1 MPMEWW
7 NFQDQTFLIF
17 FITITIIIVLFV
29 FFLTTAIVAHSKST
43 IYKHKINSE
52 SNTTRIFIIDV
63 KENTVSYFNRSDIK
77 NKRTMDLAKFY
88 GRFHP
93 NDVEKVK
100 NWIFSI
106 CVDYKNASPYLE
118 ADIVIERNKRS
129 YFSLLKLIKYDPKIG
144 LLHLESHLLK
154 FITPTN
160 FSSKKKKIPT
170 GVVKR
175 SEMDR
180 LISHGR
186 SLRGYTLA
194 VRFFYIRQK
203 VLSNDKIE
211 RYMAMTLKNIIY
223 PFASGQKV
231 QRQILETADNEL
243 ILFDLRIASKDEAMK
258 LALSMEHSLKKCIGV
273 NGFSDSVNFSIGIV
287 ENAQYYQD
295 FDMILQ
301 KARET
306 CMNAQQKNKTIMIF
320 QKSASQMVELDKYS
334 DQIHDLIHKNL
345 LRYLFRPIVDVAR
358 KRNLGYFS
366 YVKGYDTPFTTNME
380 MSKYAAMSGK
390 NRELFST
397 IAKHVLA
404 KFDSEKPMD
413 TTRLFF
419 TVSLFDLDHMLEILP
434 QIPALQRIRLV
445 LVFDEQEINENSN
458 QLELLDKVMKKIHS
472 NHIELALLMKDKG
485 LLLDPNFYN
494 NFDFFIAGTAMI
506 GEIKKN
512 NRIRLSIHTL
522 IEQLLKY
529 KRPIIA
535 TDLEGWQSI
544 ELIIKS
550 GITMLSSDT
559 ISPSNDML
567 LPIEKK
573 KMDKLIAMDNSFH

>member
-1 MPMEWW
+1 MKWW
-7 NFQDQTFLIF
+7 NFQDTSFLIF
-17 FITITIIIVLFV
+17 FIIIVSVIALFV
-29 FFLTTAIVAHSKST
+29 FFLISSIVSRYHG
-43 IYKHKINSE
+43 IMYKKKLNDE
-52 SNTTRIFIIDV
+52 SNTTRIFIIDL
-63 KENTVSYFNRSDIK
+63 KKNTVIYFNRSDIK
-77 NKRTMDLAKFY
+77 NKREMDLAKFY
-88 GRFHP
+88 SKFHP
-93 NDVEKVK
+93 NDIEKVQS
-100 NWIFSI
+100 WIFSI
-106 CVDYKNASPYLE
+106 SVDHKTASPYLE
-118 ADIVIERNKRS
+118 ADVVINKGKRS

-144 LLHLESHLLK
+144 SLHLESHLLK

-160 FSSKKKKIPT
+160 FASKKKKIPT

-180 LISHGR
+180 LITHSR
-186 SLRGYTLA
+186 SLRGCTFA
-194 VRFFYIRQK
+194 VRFFYIRKK

-223 PFASGQKV
+223 PFASGSKV

-243 ILFDLRIASKDEAMK
+243 ILFDLRIASRDEAMK

-306 CMNAQQKNKTIMIF
+306 CMNAQQHNQTIMVF
-320 QKSASQMVELDKYS
+320 QKSASQLMELDKYS
-334 DQIHDLIHKNL
+334 DQIQDLIQKHL
-345 LRYLFRPIVDVAR
+345 LRYLYRPIIDVSR

-366 YVKGYDTPFTTNME
+366 YVKGYNTPFSNYTE

-390 NRELFST
+390 TRELFAT
-397 IAKHVLA
+397 VARNILA
-404 KFDSEKPMD
+404 KFDSEKPTD
-413 TTRLFF
+413 NARLFF
-419 TVSLFDLDHMLEILP
+419 HASLYDIDHMVEILP
-434 QIPALQRIRLV
+434 QIPALAHIRLV
-445 LVFDEQEINENSN
+445 LVFDEQEVNENSN
-458 QLELLDKVMKKIHS
+458 QLELLDSVFKKIHGM
-472 NHIELALLMKDKG
+472 HIELALLMKDKG
-485 LLLDPNFYN
+485 LLLDPHFYN
-494 NFDFFIAGTAMI
+494 NFDFFIAGAAMI

-550 GITMLSSDT
+550 GITMISSDT
-559 ISPSNDML
+559 VSPSNDML

-573 KMDKLIAMDNSFH
+573 KMDKLITMDDSFH